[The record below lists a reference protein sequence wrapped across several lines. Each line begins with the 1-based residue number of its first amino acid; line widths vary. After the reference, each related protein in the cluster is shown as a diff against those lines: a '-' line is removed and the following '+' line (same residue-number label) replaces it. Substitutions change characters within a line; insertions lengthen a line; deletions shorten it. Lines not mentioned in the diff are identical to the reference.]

1 MTSSNKKGLQ
11 AWQSWAIILAVSA
24 GIYFFPWRPGDL
36 RPEALHMLAIF
47 VDYLGDH
54 PQAPTHGGSSYDW
67 LGSKSC
73 DRHGAEFRGF
83 FRFFI

>member
-1 MTSSNKKGLQ
+1 

-47 VDYLGDH
+47 VGTILGIILKPLPMGAVAMIGLAASLVTDTV
-54 PQAPTHGGSSYDW
+54 PSSEAFS
-67 LGSKSC
+67 GFSSKSVWL
-73 DRHGAEFRGF
+73 
-83 FRFFI
+83 